1 MRAILPVLAI
11 AIAFVAAVILSRG
24 GVSDSS
30 LQIQNAGLV
39 ANVAANAATP
49 TPLPTATATPG
60 PCPYCDQDP
69 NRWRELTDIAPPDLL
84 GTSAVLMEGSC
95 GEVLYGLN
103 WRDRREPASLAK
115 VATAMVVAD
124 NARLDDIVDIQING
138 WDLSVENESTIMG
151 LEKGM
156 RLSVEELL
164 YGLLLPSGNDA
175 ALELSRYLGG
185 EAKVVALMNQ
195 RVAELGL
202 DDTHFVNSH
211 GLDAPGA
218 YTTPFDMAVLGR
230 ALLQYPLL
238 RQIVGT
244 QFRAEDWHD
253 NGGIWNG
260 NYLIYIYDDAIGI
273 KTGYTEAAG
282 WSIVSAADRDG
293 RLLIASV
300 FNSGDIYWDSMRLF
314 DWAYENTPSACGP
327 SSGATSTPG
336 TQ

>member
-1 MRAILPVLAI
+1 VAD
-11 AIAFVAAVILSRG
+11 VAADAS
-24 GVSDSS
+24 
-30 LQIQNAGLV
+30 
-39 ANVAANAATP
+39 TP
-49 TPLPTATATPG
+49 TAVPSATATPG
-60 PCPYCDQDP
+60 PCPYCGQDP
-69 NRWRELTDIAPPDLL
+69 DRWSDLTNVPPPQLL
-84 GTSAVLMEGSC
+84 GTSAVLMEGGC

-115 VATAMVVAD
+115 IATAMVVAD
-124 NARLDDIVDIQING
+124 KANLSDVVDIQITG
-138 WDLSVENESTIMG
+138 WDLSVENGSTIMG

-185 EAKVVALMNQ
+185 EAKVVGLMNQ
-195 RVAELGL
+195 RVSELGL
-202 DDTHFVNSH
+202 KDTHFVNSH

-260 NYLIYIYDDAIGI
+260 NYLLYIDDDAIGV

-282 WSIVSAADRDG
+282 WSIVSAESRNG
-293 RLLIASV
+293 RMLIASV
-300 FNSGDIYWDSMRLF
+300 FNSADIYWDSMRLF
-314 DWAYENTPSACGP
+314 DWAYANIPDACQP
-327 SSGATSTPG
+327 TATATSTPVVTRTTG
-336 TQ
+336 GQ